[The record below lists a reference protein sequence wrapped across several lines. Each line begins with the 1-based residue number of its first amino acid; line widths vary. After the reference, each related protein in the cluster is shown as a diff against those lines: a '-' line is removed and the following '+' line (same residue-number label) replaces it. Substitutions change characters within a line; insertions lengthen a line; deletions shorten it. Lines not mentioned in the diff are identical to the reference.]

1 MSGVP
6 PELIAALRAQ
16 RERWCAVR
24 ERGARRVGWK
34 LGIGRRERIGGEPV
48 IGYLTSATQLDP
60 GATYYAEGAEALHA
74 DAEVAIQL
82 RETVSPD
89 AAAPQLARAI
99 GAYAPA
105 IEIVDLTGT
114 DDPVAIVA
122 GNVWHRAFALGPAAR
137 TLPATGAPGRL
148 LIDNQERDRGRLPAS
163 LVERLTIAARLLRI
177 VGDRLEPGDW
187 VITGSVAQTPVAAG
201 DDVTA
206 DFEGLGRASL
216 MIR

>member
-1 MSGVP
+1 MQRCTESRRNTYRPRSATWSHGWSAPSAGGRRRRSPGVRAFAGHLGGVRHHNPPMSGVP

-34 LGIGRRERIGGEPV
+34 LGIGRRERIGGEAV

-89 AAAPQLARAI
+89 AAAPQLA
-99 GAYAPA
+99 
-105 IEIVDLTGT
+105 
-114 DDPVAIVA
+114 
-122 GNVWHRAFALGPAAR
+122 
-137 TLPATGAPGRL
+137 
-148 LIDNQERDRGRLPAS
+148 
-163 LVERLTIAARLLRI
+163 
-177 VGDRLEPGDW
+177 
-187 VITGSVAQTPVAAG
+187 
-201 DDVTA
+201 
-206 DFEGLGRASL
+206 
-216 MIR
+216 